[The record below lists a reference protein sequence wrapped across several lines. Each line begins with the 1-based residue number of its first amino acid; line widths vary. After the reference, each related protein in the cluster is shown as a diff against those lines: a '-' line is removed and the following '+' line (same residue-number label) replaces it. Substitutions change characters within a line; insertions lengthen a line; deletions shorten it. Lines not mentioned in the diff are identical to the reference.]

1 MNTITLTETLVSG
14 RTQVKYDIAN
24 APVKEFRVR
33 VPTAYKNVEITG
45 AQIRRRDETNGEW
58 RVELQ
63 GKVRG
68 EYLLSVT
75 WEMPR
80 SGQTNLVELAGVQA
94 LGVEREVGYVAVMAR
109 PPLQVA
115 DQSASELLSKI
126 DVRELPQW
134 TGRPDTAT
142 VLVYRYLR
150 PGYKLV
156 LEARRYDE
164 AEVLQGL
171 IDNARL
177 ATVVADDGQV
187 MTEVTL
193 SIRNNGRQ
201 HLEIELPEKTTVW
214 SAFVGG
220 EPVRPSTRGGKLLLP
235 LERDIASDAPLAVE
249 LTFIGQD
256 KFPKTHGTL
265 SLVSPKFDLPL
276 KNARWDLYLPPDY
289 DYSRFEGSMARTSD
303 AMLPVEQV
311 YSLSEYNVQQRA
323 QEEQSKSEW
332 RYGLESAR
340 KDLKG
345 GNLQKAISSFNR
357 AKVKGAN
364 APADRRRPRT
374 QGTGAGRAPR
384 PEQQPDRRAEQ
395 LLPGQRRETR
405 GPAGASIPG
414 RARSDHSTS
423 PVNRS
428 EGCRRPFRPGTC
440 I

>member
-1 MNTITLTETLVSG
+1 
-14 RTQVKYDIAN
+14 
-24 APVKEFRVR
+24 
-33 VPTAYKNVEITG
+33 
-45 AQIRRRDETNGEW
+45 
-58 RVELQ
+58 
-63 GKVRG
+63 
-68 EYLLSVT
+68 
-75 WEMPR
+75 
-80 SGQTNLVELAGVQA
+80 
-94 LGVEREVGYVAVMAR
+94 
-109 PPLQVA
+109 
-115 DQSASELLSKI
+115 
-126 DVRELPQW
+126 
-134 TGRPDTAT
+134 
-142 VLVYRYLR
+142 LR

-220 EPVRPSTRGGKLLLP
+220 EPVRPSTRDGKLLLP
-235 LERDIASDAPLAVE
+235 LERDIATDAPLAVE

-289 DYSRFEGSMARTSD
+289 DYSRFEGSMNRTSD

-323 QEEQSKSEW
+323 QQEQDKFQM

-340 KDLKG
+340 NDLKG
-345 GNLQKAISSFNR
+345 GNLQKAISSFSR

-364 APADRRRPRT
+364 APAAEGEGRELRELAQDVRRA
-374 QGTGAGRAPR
+374 QSSNLIVAQNNYFLDNAGKLGDQQALQFQAGRGQTIAN
-384 PEQQPDRRAEQ
+384 E
-395 LLPGQRRETR
+395 PGQPQRGMPQTVQGGNMYLNYDVNVAGLQWDKLEKAQQVAVAKVAPLRVNLPTR
-405 GPAGASIPG
+405 GVRYSFSQVLQTELRKPMTIRLLADNTKVPSW
-414 RARSDHSTS
+414 TS
-423 PVNRS
+423 RIGLSVLGFAVLWALVAAVNR
-428 EGCRRPFRPGTC
+428 RKTV
-440 I
+440 